1 MVYNFALPPLV
12 LHTFYTQDATAL
24 SKWARELQPPSLT
37 TSFFNFL
44 DSHDGVGLMAVKEIL
59 TREEIDFII
68 EKAKEHGGLISY
80 KTGRDG
86 QDEPYEVNITWFSA
100 LNPGRPDEDL
110 SIQIKRFVASRAIAM
125 VLKGVPGI
133 YLLSLFGTENDIRG
147 VTASGSKRAIN
158 RKVMSY
164 QAVCNELDNPNSKI
178 SLIEREL
185 GHIIAIR
192 TEQNAFHPN
201 GDQQILDLSPQVFA
215 LLRISPQG
223 RQRILC
229 LINVAGRVSRVEVTL
244 EDIRSGE
251 DLWMDLVTG
260 NEYMAED
267 GKLSLALN
275 PYDVLWL
282 TPVSPSR

>member
-1 MVYNFALPPLV
+1 
-12 LHTFYTQDATAL
+12 
-24 SKWARELQPPSLT
+24 
-37 TSFFNFL
+37 
-44 DSHDGVGLMAVKEIL
+44 
-59 TREEIDFII
+59 
-68 EKAKEHGGLISY
+68 
-80 KTGRDG
+80 
-86 QDEPYEVNITWFSA
+86 
-100 LNPGRPDEDL
+100 
-110 SIQIKRFVASRAIAM
+110 
-125 VLKGVPGI
+125 
-133 YLLSLFGTENDIRG
+133 
-147 VTASGSKRAIN
+147 
-158 RKVMSY
+158 MSY
-164 QAVCNELDNPNSKI
+164 QAVCDELNNPDSKI
-178 SLIEREL
+178 SHIEREL
-185 GHIIAIR
+185 GHIISIR
-192 TEQNAFHPN
+192 TGQRAFHPN